1 MKKLVI
7 SMLVSCVML
16 GAGCSRVNGGAPA
29 KLVVDTI
36 QDGTPFNL
44 TPSTAVESHEVV
56 NDTDSVQLAICEK
69 VLDGCVEVKILDAKG
84 VKCYKK
90 LRSIRSVA
98 RYIELI
104 TECESEDIF
113 YDTVGETDAW
123 CDYVDMVL
131 SPRGLA
137 D

>member
-7 SMLVSCVML
+7 SMFVSCVML

-36 QDGTPFNL
+36 QNGTPFNL

-69 VLDGCVEVKILDAKG
+69 VLDGCVV
-84 VKCYKK
+84 
-90 LRSIRSVA
+90 
-98 RYIELI
+98 
-104 TECESEDIF
+104 
-113 YDTVGETDAW
+113 
-123 CDYVDMVL
+123 
-131 SPRGLA
+131 
-137 D
+137 